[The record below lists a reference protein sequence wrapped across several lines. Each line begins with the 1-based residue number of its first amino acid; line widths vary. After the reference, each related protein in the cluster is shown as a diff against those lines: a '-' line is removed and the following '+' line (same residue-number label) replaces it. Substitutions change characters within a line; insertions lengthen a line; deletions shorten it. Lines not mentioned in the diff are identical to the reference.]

1 MELIYTNQLDGFD
14 PNKRY
19 RNADLFR
26 GVESGVTAVIVVG
39 EHPEIVAAYEALG
52 VGAVVVDLYED
63 QGKQETDPAKMGVA
77 DLREWLTAQGIEF
90 DPKAPKAEILKL
102 IPAS

>member
-26 GVESGVTAVIVVG
+26 SVESGVTKVIVVG
-39 EHPEIVAAYEALG
+39 DHPVIVDAYEALG
-52 VGAVVVDLYED
+52 VDVIVSELPAVRGES
-63 QGKQETDPAKMGVA
+63 ETDPAEMGVGA
-77 DLREWLTAQGIEF
+77 LREWLTAQGI
-90 DPKAPKAEILKL
+90 DYDAKAPKAEILKL

>member
-19 RNADLFR
+19 RSADLFR
-26 GVESGVTAVIVVG
+26 CVESDVTAVIVVG
-39 EHPEIVAAYEALG
+39 EHPAIVDAYEAID
-52 VGAVVVDLYED
+52 VEVSVVDLISQD
-63 QGKQETDPAKMGVA
+63 KQETDPAKMGVA
-77 DLREWLTAQGIEF
+77 DLRDWLTAQGIEF
-90 DPKAPKAEILKL
+90 DPKASKAEIVKL